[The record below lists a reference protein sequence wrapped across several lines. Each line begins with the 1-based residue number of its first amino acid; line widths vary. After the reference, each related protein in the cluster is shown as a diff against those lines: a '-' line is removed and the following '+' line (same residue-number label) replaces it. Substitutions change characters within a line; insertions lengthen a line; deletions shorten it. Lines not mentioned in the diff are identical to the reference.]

1 MARRAH
7 SAAQPMGDVMRRSAL
22 NLALV
27 FSVLA
32 IPALAEGG
40 GGGEGGGPSGVISP
54 PPAGARTTGVPP
66 RLPGIYGQHTKP
78 LDWGEVSDAP
88 RYTLGTGRVTLTVYS
103 TRSNGAPD
111 VVVLFDRA
119 TGAAISGK
127 LISFEPRRGGSFII
141 EVEQRTGETP
151 TRFFVGRTGN
161 IETLTR

>member
-1 MARRAH
+1 
-7 SAAQPMGDVMRRSAL
+7 MRRSAL

-27 FSVLA
+27 FSILA

-40 GGGEGGGPSGVISP
+40 GGGDGGGPSGVISP

-78 LDWGEVSDAP
+78 LDWGATSRRP
-88 RYTLGTGRVTLTVYS
+88 RYTVGTGGTILTVHS

-111 VVVLFDRA
+111 EIVLIDPASGA
-119 TGAAISGK
+119 TIAGK

-141 EVEQRTGETP
+141 EIEQRTGETP